1 MKRRVLDLVHESKAL
16 QFEVGSRQQTVTVPE
31 NPCLSHRNQH
41 PNAKIS
47 SIALDISY
55 LQVMVKTFL
64 IIFSAN
70 SYSPTSELPCH
81 TKVGYSIKLI
91 GNC

>member
-1 MKRRVLDLVHESKAL
+1 MLDLVHESKAL
-16 QFEVGSRQQTVTVPE
+16 QFEVGSRQQTVIVLE

-41 PNAKIS
+41 PNVKIS
-47 SIALDISY
+47 SIALDISD
-55 LQVMVKTFL
+55 LQVMVKKFL
-64 IIFSAN
+64 IILSVN

-91 GNC
+91 DNC